1 LVILVDLV
9 VGNVGPP
16 SGATDEAAVDGPLQV
31 SEDSLVAEYEAND
44 AGDVE
49 DEGLV
54 EIVDVALC
62 VEDSVVDIVDP
73 VASPVELLA
82 VNEVD
87 IGVVLD

>member
-1 LVILVDLV
+1 LVVLVDLV

-16 SGATDEAAVDGPLQV
+16 SGATDEAAVDGRLKVP
-31 SEDSLVAEYEAND
+31 EDSLVAEYEADD
-44 AGDVE
+44 ACDVE

-54 EIVDVALC
+54 ETVNVALG
-62 VEDSVVDIVDP
+62 VEDSVRDIADP